1 MKKYDI
7 YCGLFWLMVA
17 LFVIGTSIKMGLGDI
32 GSPKPGFFPFLVGV
46 LLLFLSLGII
56 VLAVKD
62 RYEDRHFKEWPS
74 FRVNVLLTLAV
85 LILYAISLEFLGYII
100 GSFLLFLYLFK
111 FPAGKKWR
119 FSIIVTILV
128 VSLTYYFFGV
138 LLQAQ
143 FPKGIFRLG

>member
-7 YCGLFWLMVA
+7 YCGLFWSMVA
-17 LFVIGTSIKMGLGDI
+17 LFVIGAALKMGLGDL
-32 GSPKPGFFPFLVGV
+32 GSPRPGFFPFLVGI
-46 LLLFLSLGII
+46 LLLILSLGII
-56 VLAVKD
+56 VLAVRERYKD
-62 RYEDRHFKEWPS
+62 RNFREWPAFS
-74 FRVNVLLTLAV
+74 LSVLFTLVV

-111 FPAGKKWR
+111 VPAGKKWGI
-119 FSIIVTILV
+119 SIIMTIGV